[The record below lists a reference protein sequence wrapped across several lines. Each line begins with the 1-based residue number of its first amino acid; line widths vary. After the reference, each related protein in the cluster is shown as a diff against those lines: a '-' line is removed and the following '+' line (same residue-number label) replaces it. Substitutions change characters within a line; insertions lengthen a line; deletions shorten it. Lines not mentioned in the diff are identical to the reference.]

1 MFLVF
6 TFYEADDVYCR
17 LLGKRFI
24 FRLAYFW
31 NEIFYQHNPNPRDLF
46 AIYMGDVCPAGVQ
59 HENYVISGIASGIGH
74 TCCLTLVIPRYYINH
89 PCP

>member
-24 FRLAYFW
+24 FRFPYFW

-46 AIYMGDVCPAGVQ
+46 AIYMGDACPAGVQ
-59 HENYVISGIASGIGH
+59 HETYVISGIASGIGH
-74 TCCLTLVIPRYYINH
+74 TAVLRLLSPDIMPIT